1 MTHWHQPKSSTNQHK
16 KGRLF
21 SVKISTKLA
30 ISTCAIAAVA
40 IAGCNKQQAEK
51 PVATASANVQFV
63 NVTDQAGL
71 GSYQWTPREKRP
83 LTILGTIGNGAA
95 FIDIDNDDNLD
106 ILLVGKKT
114 TLFRGD
120 GKGKFTEDP
129 SALGNPQ
136 GYFLGCAVGDYDND
150 GYQDIYLTGYRDG
163 RLYKNMGGKN
173 FIDVT
178 AGSGLSKQPWGTSA
192 SFADFNRDG
201 VLDLYVANYA
211 IFGKNVMPQLCS
223 FNGIMSSCGPRFYD
237 PERGTLF
244 LATAAGKFSDVSV
257 KTGAKKVSGRGL
269 GVAVLDFDFSGQD
282 SIAIANDELPGDLLK
297 NSGMKFTNEGANSGT
312 AYDGEGRAHG
322 GMGIDWGDY
331 DNDGKPD
338 LVVATFSHE
347 VKSLYHNEGGGFFI
361 DKSTM
366 TGLSDTVQP
375 FITFGIKF
383 LDANND
389 GFIDLLLSNG
399 HVQDNIADVDKSS
412 TYPQPIFF
420 MQNMDGKRFEDRN
433 ATSGVGKLAPI
444 VGRGLTVGDYDNDG
458 RVDAL
463 VVDSEGKPV
472 LLHNESK
479 NTGHYIRLRLVGNKS
494 NRSAHGALLRVTLPD
509 GKTLLRHCQ
518 TDGSYM
524 SASDVRVHIGIGNNT
539 SVKSV
544 EVTWPS
550 GTKSTLTDVPV
561 DKSSTVTEGTST
573 VR

>member
-1 MTHWHQPKSSTNQHK
+1 M
-16 KGRLF
+16 
-21 SVKISTKLA
+21 KITLPLA
-30 ISTCAIAAVA
+30 TSAFALAVVSLT
-40 IAGCNKQQAEK
+40 GCNNKPTNK
-51 PVATASANVQFV
+51 SIPVATSDVQFANV
-63 NVTDQAGL
+63 TEQAGL
-71 GSYQWTPREKRP
+71 GTYAWTPREKRP

-95 FIDIDNDDNLD
+95 FIDVDNDDNLD

-129 SALGNPQ
+129 AALGNPQ

-150 GYQDIYLTGYRDG
+150 GFQDIYLTGYRDG
-163 RLYKNMGGKN
+163 RLYKNMGGKK
-173 FIDVT
+173 FTDVT
-178 AGSGLSKQPWGTSA
+178 AGSGLTKQPWGTSA

-201 VLDLYVANYA
+201 MLDLYVANYA

-244 LATAAGKFSDVSV
+244 IATAAWKFSDLSV

-297 NSGMKFTNEGANSGT
+297 NTGMKFTNEGANSGT

-383 LDANND
+383 FDANND

-420 MQNMDGKRFEDRN
+420 MQNIEGKRFEDRN

-458 RVDAL
+458 LVDAL

-479 NTGHYIRLRLVGNKS
+479 NAGHYVRLRLEGNKS
-494 NRSAHGALLRVTLPD
+494 PRSAHGALVRITLPD
-509 GKTLLRHCQ
+509 GRTLLRHCQ

-524 SASDVRVHIGIGNNT
+524 SASDVRVHVGIGSNT
-539 SVKSV
+539 SIKSI

-550 GTKSTLTDVPV
+550 GTKTMLTDVPI
-561 DKSSTVTEGTST
+561 DKTCTVTEGSST

>member
-1 MTHWHQPKSSTNQHK
+1 MSSSFTV
-16 KGRLF
+16 
-21 SVKISTKLA
+21 SACIV
-30 ISTCAIAAVA
+30 AAVA
-40 IAGCNKQQAEK
+40 VAGCTSNKPGAVNNSQTESS
-51 PVATASANVQFV
+51 VVQFV
-63 NVTDQAGL
+63 NVTETSGLAG
-71 GSYQWTPREKRP
+71 YTWTPREKRP

-95 FIDIDNDDNLD
+95 FIDVDNDDNLD
-106 ILLVGKKT
+106 VLLVGKKT
-114 TLFRGD
+114 TLYRGD

-129 SALGNPQ
+129 AAFGNPQ

-150 GYQDIYLTGYRDG
+150 GFQDVYLTGYRDG
-163 RLYKNMGGKN
+163 RLYRNLGGKK
-173 FIDVT
+173 FSDVT
-178 AGSGLSKQPWGTSA
+178 AGSGLTKQPWGTSA

-201 VLDLYVANYA
+201 LLDLYVANYA
-211 IFGKNVMPQLCS
+211 VFGKNVMPQLCS

-244 LATAAGKFSDVSV
+244 IATGTGKFAEMSV

-297 NSGMKFTNEGANSGT
+297 NTGMKFTNEGANSGT

-383 LDANND
+383 FDANND

-420 MQNMDGKRFEDRN
+420 MQNMGGKRFEDRN
-433 ATSGVGKLAPI
+433 STSGVGKLPPI

-458 RVDAL
+458 LVDAL

-479 NTGHYIRLRLVGNKS
+479 NVGHFISLRLEGNKS
-494 NRSAHGALLRVTLPD
+494 PRSAHGALLRISLPD

-524 SASDVRVHIGIGNNT
+524 SASDVRVHVGIGANT

-544 EVTWPS
+544 EITWPS
-550 GTKSTLTDVPV
+550 GTKTTVTNVTV
-561 DKSSTVTEGTST
+561 DKTSTITEGSSTV
-573 VR
+573 R

>member
-1 MTHWHQPKSSTNQHK
+1 MHSHQLKLSTKPLK

-30 ISTCAIAAVA
+30 ISTCALVA
-40 IAGCNKQQAEK
+40 ISVAGCNKQQTEK
-51 PVATASANVQFV
+51 PSVTTSSDVQFV
-63 NVTDQAGL
+63 NVTEQAGL

-114 TLFRGD
+114 TVFRGD

-129 SALGNPQ
+129 TALGDPQ

-163 RLYKNMGGKN
+163 RLFKNMSGKK
-173 FIDVT
+173 FTDVT
-178 AGSGLSKQPWGTSA
+178 AGSGLTKQPWGTSA
-192 SFADFNRDG
+192 TFADFNRDG
-201 VLDLYVANYA
+201 MLDLYVANYA

-244 LATAAGKFSDVSV
+244 VAKSPGKYSDVSV
-257 KTGAKKVSGRGL
+257 ATGAKKVSGRGL
-269 GVAVLDFDFSGQD
+269 GVAALDFDFSGHD

-383 LDANND
+383 FDANND

-458 RVDAL
+458 LVDAL

-494 NRSAHGALLRVTLPD
+494 NRSAHGALLRITLPD

-550 GTKSTLTDVPV
+550 GTKQTLTDVPV
-561 DKSSTVTEGTST
+561 DKSSTVTEGSST

>member
-1 MTHWHQPKSSTNQHK
+1 M
-16 KGRLF
+16 
-21 SVKISTKLA
+21 KITVPLA
-30 ISTCAIAAVA
+30 ASICVLTAVSL
-40 IAGCNKQQAEK
+40 AGCNTKA
-51 PVATASANVQFV
+51 PATTSNSPAVTSDVQFV
-63 NVTDQAGL
+63 NVTEQSGI
-71 GSYQWTPREKRP
+71 GSYAWTPREKRP

-95 FIDIDNDDNLD
+95 FIDVDNDNNLD

-150 GYQDIYLTGYRDG
+150 GFQDIYLTGYRDG
-163 RLYKNMGGKN
+163 RLYKNMGGKK
-173 FIDVT
+173 FTDVT
-178 AGSGLSKQPWGTSA
+178 AGSGLTKQPWGTSA

-201 VLDLYVANYA
+201 LLDLYVANYA
-211 IFGKNVMPQLCS
+211 IFGPKVMPQLCS

-244 LATAAGKFSDVSV
+244 IATALGKFSDLSV

-297 NSGMKFTNEGANSGT
+297 NTGMKFTNEGANSGT

-383 LDANND
+383 FDANND

-420 MQNMDGKRFEDRN
+420 MQNMAGQRFEDRN
-433 ATSGVGKLAPI
+433 ATSGIGKLAPI

-458 RVDAL
+458 LVDAL

-472 LLHNESK
+472 LLHNETKSA
-479 NTGHYIRLRLVGNKS
+479 GHYVRLTLVGTKS
-494 NRSAHGALLRVTLPD
+494 PRSGHGALVRITLAD

-518 TDGSYM
+518 TDGSYL
-524 SASDVRVHIGIGNNT
+524 SASDVRVHVGIGSNT

-550 GTKSTLTDVPV
+550 GTKTTITDVPV
-561 DKSSTVTEGTST
+561 DKSSTITEGAST

>member
-1 MTHWHQPKSSTNQHK
+1 
-16 KGRLF
+16 
-21 SVKISTKLA
+21 VKITVPLA
-30 ISTCAIAAVA
+30 ASVCAIAAVSV
-40 IAGCNKQQAEK
+40 AGCNNK
-51 PVATASANVQFV
+51 PNVKTTASTTSDVQFV
-63 NVTDQAGL
+63 NVTDLAGL
-71 GSYQWTPREKRP
+71 GTYSWTPREKRP

-95 FIDIDNDDNLD
+95 FIDVDNDDNLD

-129 SALGNPQ
+129 AALGNPQ

-163 RLYKNMGGKN
+163 RLFKNMAGKK
-173 FIDVT
+173 FSDVT
-178 AGSGLSKQPWGTSA
+178 AGTGLTKQPWGTSA
-192 SFADFNRDG
+192 TFADFNRDG
-201 VLDLYVANYA
+201 MLDLYVANYA
-211 IFGKNVMPQLCS
+211 IFGPKVMPQLCS

-244 LATAAGKFSDVSV
+244 IATAAGKFSDLSA

-269 GVAVLDFDFSGQD
+269 GVAALDFDFSGQD

-297 NSGMKFTNEGANSGT
+297 NTGMKFTNEGANSGT

-383 LDANND
+383 FDANND

-420 MQNMDGKRFEDRN
+420 MQNIEGKRFEDRN
-433 ATSGVGKLAPI
+433 ATSGVGKLSPI

-458 RVDAL
+458 LIDAL

-479 NTGHYIRLRLVGNKS
+479 NAGHYVRLRLEGNKS
-494 NRSAHGALLRVTLPD
+494 PRSAHGAIVRVTLPD
-509 GKTLLRHCQ
+509 GRTLLRHCQ

-524 SASDVRVHIGIGNNT
+524 SASDVRVHVGIGSNT
-539 SVKSV
+539 SIKSL

-550 GTKSTLTDVPV
+550 GTKSTLTDIPI
-561 DKSSTVTEGTST
+561 DKSCTVTEGSST

>member
-1 MTHWHQPKSSTNQHK
+1 M
-16 KGRLF
+16 
-21 SVKISTKLA
+21 SV
-30 ISTCAIAAVA
+30 
-40 IAGCNKQQAEK
+40 AGCKTK
-51 PVATASANVQFV
+51 PATISAPAVTSDVQFV
-63 NVTDQAGL
+63 NVTEQSGI
-71 GSYQWTPREKRP
+71 GGYSWTPREKRP

-95 FIDIDNDDNLD
+95 FIDVDNDDNLD

-129 SALGNPQ
+129 AALGNPQ

-150 GYQDIYLTGYRDG
+150 GFQDIYLTGYRDG
-163 RLYKNMGGKN
+163 RLYKNMGGRK
-173 FIDVT
+173 FTDVT
-178 AGSGLSKQPWGTSA
+178 AGSGLTKQPWGTSA

-244 LATAAGKFSDVSV
+244 LAKAPGNFSDVSV
-257 KTGAKKVSGRGL
+257 ASGAKKVSGRGL
-269 GVAVLDFDFSGQD
+269 GVAVLDFDFSGHD

-297 NSGMKFTNEGANSGT
+297 NTGMKFTNEGANSGT

-383 LDANND
+383 FDANND

-399 HVQDNIADVDKSS
+399 HVQDNIADVDRSS

-420 MQNMDGKRFEDRN
+420 MQNMAGQRFEDRN
-433 ATSGVGKLAPI
+433 ATSGIGKLKPI

-458 RVDAL
+458 LVDAL

-472 LLHNESK
+472 LLHNETKSA
-479 NTGHYIRLRLVGNKS
+479 GHYVRLTLVGTKS
-494 NRSAHGALLRVTLPD
+494 PRSAHGALVRITLAD

-518 TDGSYM
+518 TDGSYL
-524 SASDVRVHIGIGNNT
+524 SASDVRVHVGIGSNT
-539 SVKSV
+539 SIRAV

-550 GTKSTLTDVPV
+550 GTTTTLTDVPV
-561 DKSSTVTEGTST
+561 DKASTVTEGSST